1 MNLEKEQEWTNNA
14 FYSFVIMC
22 HLVLIFIVVCF
33 YSNDKVLFGL
43 SLYAL
48 IIDVAWF
55 IKSLVMMFKLEHDNT
70 YCMNDSITGKDIPED
85 VFKLLDDVEK
95 EIEMK
100 DFSINKCICQFVDE
114 KENWLLDEVIKEIK
128 DHPETYGDW
137 DFYIMNREKL
147 KELLDKGA
155 CYDYDIERG
164 NRILN
169 DNIKVINEFSTAL
182 SKLKCICLEFIHDYD
197 TRVKLMDAYNVSD
210 FVVIENLKI
219 LVEDFKNE
227 FERIGN

>member
-1 MNLEKEQEWTNNA
+1 MDVMKDLKKESLQSLIISVM
-14 FYSFVIMC
+14 FF
-22 HLVLIFIVVCF
+22 IFIIVIEIFACCITDLWYVPFIF
-33 YSNDKVLFGL
+33 YTFCE
-43 SLYAL
+43 
-48 IIDVAWF
+48 IIAGISIIYNYVDYVDYVD
-55 IKSLVMMFKLEHDNT
+55 ICKHDGT
-70 YCMNDSITGKDIPED
+70 Q
-85 VFKLLDDVEK
+85 VQK
-95 EIEMK
+95 EIECMK

-155 CYDYDIERG
+155 RYDYDIERG

-197 TRVKLMDAYNVSD
+197 TRVKLMDTYNVSD
-210 FVVIENLKI
+210 FVVIENLKF